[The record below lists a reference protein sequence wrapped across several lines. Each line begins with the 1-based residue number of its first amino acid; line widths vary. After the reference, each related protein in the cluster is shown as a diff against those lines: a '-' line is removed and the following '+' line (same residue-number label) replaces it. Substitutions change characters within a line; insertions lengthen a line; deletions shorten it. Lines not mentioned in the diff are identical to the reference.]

1 MTKPS
6 LYIIGAD
13 KGGVGKTTITRA
25 FLDYLDALGMQ
36 NRPFDTENEVLPSA
50 ENPTGGV
57 LKRFYPERAEI
68 VDLADSDG
76 QMRVFDTLNSL
87 AATVIDIR
95 AGLLSP
101 TLQLLADIGFLDPD
115 KYAITVL
122 HVLGNTQTSIDEIK
136 PVAAR
141 LAAGARHLA
150 VGNRIN
156 ATKFSFPA
164 DALDVPMLSAAAV
177 EAVDKSNMP
186 FRTFGKENPSAVLRG
201 TVNTWLDRVY
211 AQFAGAKIA

>member
-25 FLDYLDALGMQ
+25 FLDYLDALGVQ
-36 NRPFDTENEVLPSA
+36 NRPFDTENEVP
-50 ENPTGGV
+50 GGV
-57 LKRFYPERAEI
+57 LKRFYPERAEV
-68 VDLADSDG
+68 VDLVDSDG

-101 TLQLLADIGFLDPD
+101 TLQLLADIGFLDLD

-141 LAAGARHLA
+141 LAAGARHIA
-150 VGNRIN
+150 IGNRIN
-156 ATKFSFPA
+156 ATKFNFPA

-186 FRTFGKENPSAVLRG
+186 FRVFGKENPSAVLRG
-201 TVNTWLDRVY
+201 TVNTWLDRVFV
-211 AQFAGAKIA
+211 QFASAKIA